1 MKEEVVNTAEPI
13 KAVSES
19 GKYSLNI
26 ENTNSIQDD
35 PEVKKQ
41 ASIIGTIPGVVI
53 YAFIG
58 QTGFFFKAAG
68 IVIVAG
74 AIGGYLFVDKSITV
88 KTLIICGCTTLMA
101 TFVATYFSYVAY
113 AMNIDDEGFIFNCL
127 AMLLAIA
134 TNFGAYLFD
143 IFKGLILELLG
154 GVAIYSMYMKARYR

>member
-1 MKEEVVNTAEPI
+1 M
-13 KAVSES
+13 
-19 GKYSLNI
+19 NI

-113 AMNIDDEGFIFNCL
+113 AMNLNDEGFIFNFMAIIL
-127 AMLLAIA
+127 AVV
-134 TNFGAYLFD
+134 TNLGMFLFD
-143 IFKGLILELLG
+143 VFKGLILEILG
-154 GVAIYSMYMKARYR
+154 GVAIYSMYMKARNR